1 MKKISLFFRK
11 VLIKIIEFYQKH
23 ISKVLAHGGINC
35 KFYPTCSEYAKQA
48 IDKTDDI
55 NVVKDSFNLLY
66 NQHFDNLSKL
76 GLEVIDAKDKEFD
89 PSLHEAVM
97 QTPTNEHPENHV
109 IMELQKGYKYGDKV
123 LRPTLV
129 NVATSEG

>member
-48 IDKTDDI
+48 IDKYGIIKGNILAIYRIIRCNPFSHGGVD
-55 NVVKDSFNLLY
+55 
-66 NQHFDNLSKL
+66 KL
-76 GLEVIDAKDKEFD
+76 K
-89 PSLHEAVM
+89 
-97 QTPTNEHPENHV
+97 
-109 IMELQKGYKYGDKV
+109 
-123 LRPTLV
+123 
-129 NVATSEG
+129 